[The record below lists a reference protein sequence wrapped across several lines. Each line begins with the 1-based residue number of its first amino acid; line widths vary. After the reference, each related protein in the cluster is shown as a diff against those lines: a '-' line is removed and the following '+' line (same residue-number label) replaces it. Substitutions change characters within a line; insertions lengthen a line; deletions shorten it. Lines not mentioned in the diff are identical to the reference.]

1 MRTSTPARV
10 VRAARQALQPR
21 AASISS
27 TAIARHQ
34 PAKAPEPAP
43 AASSSSSSAAAE
55 LPRRTPGTPLN
66 TPTTSG
72 GPQES
77 AAYCASL
84 VQKLDPDAWLCSY
97 FWPRREKEWWLAIR
111 AFNLELHLVSTTV
124 TQPAIAAMRFQF
136 WRDALAAIFAPD
148 GSKPIPQHPVV
159 VALAAA
165 KEHRPIQKYYLSQL
179 VEARAK
185 AVSQPPAATT
195 LEGHLTSAGQVA
207 SALLQGSLPL
217 LVAPTDPGTA
227 HLAHTLSHLAH
238 LLTVTSLLRAIPAL
252 VAKRELNIPADVA
265 AQHGLVDE
273 EVFRKGADA
282 DGFKDAAFTIAT
294 RGIDE
299 LITARRD
306 LKKDNGKVVPA
317 AGLPLFLAAVP
328 AERYL
333 KRLEQADFDV
343 FSPQL
348 LKHDWRLAPSI
359 FWAAQTGKI

>member
-1 MRTSTPARV
+1 MRGLTPTSIARSATTVATP
-10 VRAARQALQPR
+10 RAARMSTT
-21 AASISS
+21 AAV
-27 TAIARHQ
+27 RHQ
-34 PAKAPEPAP
+34 PAKAPAPEPSPAP
-43 AASSSSSSAAAE
+43 STSASSSSP

-66 TPTTSG
+66 APTTSG
-72 GPQES
+72 GPHES

-111 AFNLELHLVSTTV
+111 AFN
-124 TQPAIAAMRFQF
+124 PAIAAMRFQF
-136 WRDALAAIFAPD
+136 WRDALSAIFSD
-148 GSKPIPQHPVV
+148 GAKPLPQHPVV

-165 KEHRPIQKYYLSQL
+165 RAHRPVQKYYLSQL
-179 VEARAK
+179 IEARAK
-185 AVSQPPAATT
+185 AMSQPPAAST
-195 LEGHLTSAGQVA
+195 LEGHLSAAGQVA

-217 LVAPTDPGTA
+217 LVAPTDAGTP

-238 LLTVTSLLRAIPAL
+238 LLTVTSLLRAVPAL
-252 VAKRELNIPADVA
+252 VAKRELNFPADVKE
-265 AQHGLVDE
+265 QHGVVDE
-273 EVFRKGADA
+273 EVFRKGAAA
-282 DGFKDAAFTIAT
+282 DGFRDAAFTIAT

-306 LKKDNGKVVPA
+306 LKKDDGKVVPA
-317 AGLPLFLAAVP
+317 AGLPIFLSAVP

-348 LKHDWRLAPSI
+348 QKHDWRLAPSI